1 MQSGSLGKSG
11 RVRYE
16 MSVPQD
22 GVTVKLC
29 VNGSIIL
36 YASHEVP
43 NPNGALN
50 DYTQTVTG
58 TNACNAAFVR
68 PSVATQQS
76 PTQQTQHQAN
86 EDEGSVIANITFYV
100 SLEGVEEQNQFVME
114 TLRGDRTDKGQ
125 QIALCA

>member
-1 MQSGSLGKSG
+1 MFDVSFVSIFTIAATIPVELGMQSGSLGKSG

-36 YASHEVP
+36 YASQEVP

-76 PTQQTQHQAN
+76 PTQQTGN
-86 EDEGSVIANITFYV
+86 
-100 SLEGVEEQNQFVME
+100 QNNNA
-114 TLRGDRTDKGQ
+114 G
-125 QIALCA
+125 AS